1 MNNRM
6 SLVFIEGGKKI
17 EFNVINYQYPERVA
31 TEDYD
36 YDANWLMVEIAYS
49 NRAEKNTYY
58 DPCLLTYEFIDL
70 IDGIDEILAGR
81 ETGYITDFMEPY
93 LKFSV
98 TKVGDLFAVQI
109 RFVYDTTD
117 GQWKEIY
124 VSQGVSYQELN
135 AFSQAGR
142 QLCEQFPER
151 KRCQ

>member
-1 MNNRM
+1 M
-6 SLVFIEGGKKI
+6 SLVFIEGEKKI

-49 NRAEKNTYY
+49 NRAETNTYN

-93 LKFSV
+93 LQFSV

-124 VSQGVSYQELN
+124 VSQGMSYQELN

-142 QLCEQFPER
+142 LLCEQFPER